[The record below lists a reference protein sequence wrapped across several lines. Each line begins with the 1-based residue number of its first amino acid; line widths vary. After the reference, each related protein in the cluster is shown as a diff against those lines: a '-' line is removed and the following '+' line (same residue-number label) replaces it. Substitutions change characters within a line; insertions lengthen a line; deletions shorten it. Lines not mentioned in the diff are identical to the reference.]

1 MKNNKT
7 LYSSTIVAAALL
19 IALASCNTTP
29 VSAQAKS
36 CKTNSQVVNPPDR
49 PILVGADYYPE
60 HWPRERWQ
68 TDIKLMKDAGFNVVR
83 LAEFSW
89 IYMEPTEGQ
98 YEFAWLDDVLD
109 LLARHDIYAIICTP
123 TAVMPA
129 WLAQKY
135 PDALA
140 TKADG
145 TRIVWGGR
153 KNNCFST
160 GTYRLLS
167 ERITRAMAEH
177 FKDNPVVIGWQTDNE
192 FGGTD
197 CRCSICRAEFQEWL
211 RKKYRT
217 LDELNRAWGNHFWGL
232 EFTTWAEITI
242 PDQRVGQWAISNP
255 SACLD
260 WQRFTS
266 HLNIRF
272 QADQIKIIRE
282 ICPNHFVTHNL
293 MGFHTGIDYYD
304 FAKDLDFVGFDNYP
318 IWGGGLPY
326 TNYGPAAAADFM
338 RGLKQKNFLIMEQTA
353 GPHGWSTFERNPWP
367 GEIRL
372 FCYQQL
378 AHGADGQIWFR
389 WRACTAGREQYW
401 HGLLGHDGKPLRRY
415 KEAAQVAKEYRKLE
429 YYLGGT
435 TVRSDVAII
444 YDYDSVWALQVQ
456 PGYKANNFRAVM
468 SRYYNALFRAGV
480 NADFIPTCAD
490 LSKYKLVLAPDL
502 YVLPDKVANNLN
514 DFVRQGGTLFT
525 DCRVG
530 VKDENNL
537 CHPRT
542 LPGLLSKALGIRIEE
557 YSAVADKVEY
567 KVSGTDGFTGSFT
580 AKNYVDWITPESA
593 STLARYEGEW
603 HLKPFAAL
611 TKNTYGKGKAWYAG
625 TVIKEEAFYDQL
637 IENLIED
644 AGIRPLVKPPLGVEV
659 SIRQGNGQKLLFVIN
674 HTQEPKT
681 VNIPAGK
688 TELLTGKTT
697 DGSII
702 LSTFDVAVIKL

>member
-1 MKNNKT
+1 MENNKS
-7 LYSSTIVAAALL
+7 LYSFSIVAAAF
-19 IALASCNTTP
+19 LAILAGCTSTS
-29 VSAQAKS
+29 VSAQP
-36 CKTNSQVVNPPDR
+36 NVNPPDR
-49 PILVGADYYPE
+49 QILIGADYYPE
-60 HWPRERWQ
+60 HWPRERWE
-68 TDIKLMKDAGFNVVR
+68 TDIKLMEDAGFNVVR

-98 YEFAWLDDVLD
+98 YEFDWLDDVLE
-109 LLARHDIYAIICTP
+109 LLGRYDIHAIICTP

-266 HLNIRF
+266 HLNVRF

-293 MGFHTGIDYYD
+293 MGFHTGINYYD

-353 GPHGWSTFERNPWP
+353 GPHGWSSFERNPWP

-429 YYLGGT
+429 YYLEGT

-502 YVLPDKVANNLN
+502 YVLPDKIANSLS
-514 DFVRQGGTLFT
+514 DFVQRGGTLLT

-537 CHPRT
+537 CHDRT
-542 LPGLLSKALGIRIEE
+542 LPGLLSKALGIKIEE

-567 KVSGTDGFTGSFT
+567 KVSGTDSFPGSFT
-580 AKNYVDWITPESA
+580 AKNYVDWITPENA
-593 STLARYEGEW
+593 QTLARYEGQW

-625 TVIKEEAFYDQL
+625 TVIKEDAFYGQL
-637 IENLIED
+637 IKNLLED
-644 AGIRPLVKPPLGVEV
+644 AAIRPLVKPPLGVEV

-674 HTQEPKT
+674 HTQESKT
-681 VNIPAGK
+681 VNVPAGK
-688 TELLTGKTT
+688 TELLTGTTT
-697 DGSII
+697 DASIT
-702 LSTFDVAVIKL
+702 LDTFDVAIIKL